1 MLDKFIHTTTIH
13 IYIIYIQAQ
22 ANYDKQIINLFN
34 YVRYA
39 N

>member
-22 ANYDKQIINLFN
+22 ASYDKQN
-34 YVRYA
+34 YSFIQLCEVCE
-39 N
+39 